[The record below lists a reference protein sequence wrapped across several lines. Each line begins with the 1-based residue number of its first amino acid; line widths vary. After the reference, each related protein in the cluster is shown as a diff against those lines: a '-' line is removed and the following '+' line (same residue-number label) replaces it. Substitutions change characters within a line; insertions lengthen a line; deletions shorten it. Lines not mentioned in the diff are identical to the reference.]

1 MVISQERLGEEL
13 SQAMERQ
20 SIIAK
25 ELAFK
30 LRLKSVSTISMWT
43 RGERP
48 ITENRLHDLCDVLG
62 DWRFKFI
69 VAGYIAGVDLLGDNE
84 YQNNV
89 LAQHNRVLK
98 EESERKRVD
107 AIYYDVISRDNTDG
121 DHIILEHDKESFEEI
136 QAEISEWVTGKEQ
149 IICR

>member
-1 MVISQERLGEEL
+1 MVISQEQLGEEL
-13 SQAMERQ
+13 SRAMERQ

-48 ITENRLHDLCDVLG
+48 ITENRLRDLCDVLG

-69 VAGYIAGVDLLGDNE
+69 VAGYIAGVDFLGDNE

-89 LAQHNRVLK
+89 LAQHNRVIK
-98 EESERKRVD
+98 EESERKEID
-107 AIYYDVISRDNTDG
+107 PIYYDAISRGATSD
-121 DHIILEHDKESFEEI
+121 IIGKHSKESFEEI
-136 QAEISEWVTGKEQ
+136 QAEISEWVAGREQ